1 MTVTNSANAT
11 ERKPIATR
19 GSNQSGMRAYNERL
33 VLSLIRQSGPLAK
46 SQITALTGLSAQSVS
61 VIMRSLEADGLLIK
75 EAPRRGRVGQPM
87 VPMRLDPAG
96 AYFFGLNVGRR
107 SLELV
112 LTDFEGRII
121 GRLRKA
127 HRFPEPD
134 AVMRFTNE
142 GVARLQDGLPHE
154 GRARIAGLGIAAPF
168 RIWNW
173 AGHLG
178 VDAAELDGWRG
189 RDIAAEIAENWD
201 FPVILR
207 NDATAACGAELVFG
221 DQDKPR
227 EFLYFFVGFFIGGG
241 LVLENSLYDGPTRN
255 AAALG
260 SMPVAIDGDRV
271 RHLVDVASLMSLD
284 RAVAAFPGEA
294 EMNWDAVDT
303 WRIPPDVL
311 EPWLEEASAG
321 IAQAVLSASC
331 LIDFSCV
338 VLDGW
343 MPAEMRA
350 ELVRRVGARID
361 AIDIEGIEK
370 PAIREGGIGPDARA
384 LGAASL
390 PLSERFLVDRSVFLK
405 G

>member
-1 MTVTNSANAT
+1 MTVTTKILKGARTTA
-11 ERKPIATR
+11 ATR

-75 EAPRRGRVGQPM
+75 DAPRRGKVGQPM
-87 VPMRLDPAG
+87 VPMRLDPTG
-96 AYFFGLNVGRR
+96 AYFFGLKVGRR

-112 LTDFEGRII
+112 LTDFEGAVI
-121 GRLRKA
+121 GRVRRP
-127 HRFPEPD
+127 HQYPEPTD
-134 AVMRFTNE
+134 VVRFANE
-142 GVARLQDGLPHE
+142 GMARLRGDMPTA
-154 GRARIAGLGIAAPF
+154 GRDRIAGLGVASPF
-168 RIWNW
+168 RIWSW
-173 AGHLG
+173 AEHLG
-178 VDAAELDGWRG
+178 VEAAVLDGWRD
-189 RDIAAEIAENWD
+189 RDIAAEIGESWE
-201 FPVILR
+201 FPVILS

-227 EFLYFFVGFFIGGG
+227 EFLYIFVGFFIGGG
-241 LVLENSLYDGPTRN
+241 LVLENALYDGPTRN

-260 SMPVAIDGDRV
+260 SMPVTISGNRV
-271 RHLVDVASLMSLD
+271 RHLVDVASLVTLE
-284 RAVAAFPGEA
+284 RAVAAYKGDA
-294 EMNWDAVDT
+294 EMNWDAVDA
-303 WRIPPDVL
+303 WRLPAEVA
-311 EPWLEEASAG
+311 EPWLQDASAA
-321 IAQAVLSASC
+321 IVQAVLSASS

-343 MPAEMRA
+343 MPADMRA
-350 ELVRRVGARID
+350 DLVRRIRDQIA
-361 AIDIEGIEK
+361 AIEIEGIEK
-370 PAIREGGIGPDARA
+370 PTIREGGIGPDARA